1 LSRFLKGG
9 CVIFVSIAEAAK
21 LLGVSP
27 ATLRRLE
34 SGDEV
39 RGYGVRVY
47 HTPGGQRRYLRSEI
61 EQFYLER
68 GFAGRVGFGVRPGIL
83 AIDCINAFTRT
94 GSPLGGEWGD
104 EIAAINGL
112 TAAARKAKFPVIL
125 SKSYY
130 DETDAALRLWVRKI
144 RGINSLVLGSEEVEL
159 DSRIEVR
166 AKDHQI
172 FSKFSSV
179 YYGTDLLEHLRRHD
193 VDTLIIT
200 GFSTSG
206 SVRAVAAES
215 LQYGIRPIVPMEAV
229 GDREE
234 NMHRTNLRDID
245 RKFADVLPLA
255 EVLDYLESAAAGI
268 PTVEED

>member
-1 LSRFLKGG
+1 
-9 CVIFVSIAEAAK
+9 

-39 RGYGVRVY
+39 RGYGIRVY

-61 EQFYLER
+61 QEFYLER
-68 GFAGRVGFGVRPGIL
+68 GFSGRVGFGVRPAVL
-83 AIDCINAFTRT
+83 VIDCINGFTRVS
-94 GSPLGGEWGD
+94 SPLGGEWGT
-104 EIAAINGL
+104 EIAAINEL
-112 TAAARKAKFPVIL
+112 TATAREARFPIVF
-125 SKSYY
+125 SKSFH
-130 DETDAALRLWVRKI
+130 DESDPGLRLWVRKI
-144 RGINSLVLGSEEVEL
+144 RGIGALLPGSDEVEL

-166 AKDHQI
+166 AGDLQI

-179 YYGTDLLEHLRRHD
+179 FYETELLEHLRHHD
-193 VDTLIIT
+193 VDTLVIA

-206 SVRAVAAES
+206 SVRVVASEC

-234 NMHRTNLRDID
+234 NMHRANLRDID
-245 RKFADVLPLA
+245 RKFADVLPIA
-255 EVLDYLESAAAGI
+255 QVIEYLRAPAAAVRSGK
-268 PTVEED
+268 EA